1 MGALEDLIRDG
12 CEIASSKD
20 FNKAKI
26 FIRRGEALLY
36 GNNPTLRA
44 ALYKHRQTIN
54 GYPPYTSDE
63 VIADIETIVAAARL
77 EIERNAAR
85 LREIEAGSASINV
98 TAQAT
103 ANAYASVDVALDFV
117 DSCEELSDEDKEQL
131 AALFRRMESDARKE
145 DEPGFADKAKTAID
159 IADKASGLVPK
170 VASAIGAISSLFG

>member
-12 CEIASSKD
+12 REIASAKD
-20 FNKAKI
+20 FSAAKN
-26 FIRRGEALLY
+26 FIRLGEAILC
-36 GNNPTLRA
+36 GSNQTLRG

-54 GYPPYTSDE
+54 GYPPYTNDE
-63 VIADIETIVAAARL
+63 MIADVETMVSAAQF
-77 EIERNAAR
+77 EIEKNAAR

-98 TAQAT
+98 MAQAN

-117 DSCEELSDEDKEQL
+117 DACEELGDEDKERL

-145 DEPGFADKAKTAID
+145 DESGFADKAKTAID